1 MVCERGG
8 HRRADTGGGVRCY
21 VSSTGQ
27 ARAQHGGVASG
38 AGMRE
43 MMERMR
49 VDTQVMRYQ
58 TNDRNGYGETA
69 VTVPALHT
77 TVTEKLDST
86 RPAHNCHGGLCFGV
100 IFFLFR
106 LSISDNVTDSVQATP
121 CPIRGGGVAQ

>member
-8 HRRADTGGGVRCY
+8 DRRADTGGGVRCY

-58 TNDRNGYGETA
+58 KNDRNGVRGNSG
-69 VTVPALHT
+69 
-77 TVTEKLDST
+77 DRT
-86 RPAHNCHGGLCFGV
+86 RSGHNCHGK
-100 IFFLFR
+100 
-106 LSISDNVTDSVQATP
+106 A
-121 CPIRGGGVAQ
+121 